1 MYDLASGTA
10 SAGVVLEG
18 VGQLAA
24 AAWLGTRGKLA
35 GRILSNLAIA
45 AAFIVTWGAAR
56 GVHPGASTWMAV
68 LHSALADAPG
78 TPPPLGLAAVAT
90 FLACCAIFLGL
101 VAVLQ
106 RGQVVAVTAS
116 LSLAL
121 LARGTL
127 DVPVRALA
135 IAAAG
140 HWVLLAMID
149 DRSMWRTLVAQ
160 REKRL
165 ASQRADASPKT
176 KTDAPVDAA
185 PPEPKA
191 EG

>member
-1 MYDLASGTA
+1 
-10 SAGVVLEG
+10 
-18 VGQLAA
+18 
-24 AAWLGTRGKLA
+24 
-35 GRILSNLAIA
+35 
-45 AAFIVTWGAAR
+45 
-56 GVHPGASTWMAV
+56 MAV

-160 REKRL
+160 RGQRL
-165 ASQRADASPKT
+165 ASQRADAPPP
-176 KTDAPVDAA
+176 KTDAADAA
-185 PPEPKA
+185 SPEPKA